1 MFCKEQTL
9 NFNKS
14 PQSLASKALR
24 QKCSNLTLEA
34 CCQQGIF
41 MFCSGYVGAFLEK
54 RWLLIEVP
62 SWEKKR
68 SPLPSHTHYLLG
80 VSQT

>member
-1 MFCKEQTL
+1 MFK
-9 NFNKS
+9 FDS
-14 PQSLASKALR
+14 RSLLPAG
-24 QKCSNLTLEA
+24 NL
-34 CCQQGIF
+34 